1 MRTLVRSAA
10 LLLTSVLSL
19 GLAACSSDGKQSP
32 TSGTPQNGET
42 IEILSYWI
50 GPGEAEALQAL
61 LDVHRK
67 MYPTERVYNGGIV
80 TGTQERVTVD
90 ERLAAN
96 NPPDLFQYN
105 AYVLKDFIAANPG
118 KVAPLDDLIDAN
130 GLRDVIVPEILKN
143 VTVNGHVYAMPVN
156 AHRENSLFYN
166 MQIFADNK
174 LTPPTTQAEFLSVC
188 AKLKKKG
195 IPAVAVST
203 SQGWIVTR
211 LFNELALGSMG
222 GQAFADYFSG
232 AAPLD
237 EAALGDAIDVLDEVL
252 TNYINADAGGDGF
265 GWDSAAK
272 EVFDGKAAMFLHGDW
287 AKAYFVQL
295 GWVPDVDFGVVAS
308 PGATDIFLYGVDV
321 FGLPVGAKDVSG
333 AQDFLTTIGSVDGQV
348 AFNSIKGS
356 SPMRL
361 DVPLAKFDPMAR
373 EVLES
378 FKSARLRL
386 PVEGKNVWDDAM
398 AAYAVSHDKAALIQ
412 VFKDNPPG

>member
-1 MRTLVRSAA
+1 MRTLARSAA
-10 LLLTSVLSL
+10 LLLTTVL
-19 GLAACSSDGKQSP
+19 GLGACSSDGKQSQP
-32 TSGTPQNGET
+32 ESASESTET
-42 IEILSYWI
+42 IEILSFWV

-61 LDVHRK
+61 LDVHRE

-80 TGTQERVTVD
+80 TGTQERVTID

-96 NPPDLFQYN
+96 DPPDLFQYN
-105 AYVLKDFIAANPG
+105 AYVLKSFIAANPG
-118 KVAPLDDLIDAN
+118 KVAPLDDLIDEN
-130 GLRDVIVPEILKN
+130 GLRARIVPEILNN
-143 VTVNGHVYAMPVN
+143 VTVDGHVYAMPVN

-166 MQIFADNK
+166 LQIFADNG

-232 AAPLD
+232 KTAID
-237 EAALGDAIDVLDEVL
+237 EAAMGKAIDVLDEVL
-252 TNYINADAGGDGF
+252 TNYVNTDGSSPDF

-308 PGATDIFLYGVDV
+308 PGATDVFLYGVDV
-321 FGLPVGAKDVSG
+321 FGLPVGAKDPSG
-333 AQDFLTTIGSVDGQV
+333 AQDFLRTIGSLDGQV
-348 AFNSIKGS
+348 AFNTIKGS

-361 DVPLAKFDPMAR
+361 DVPLTKFDPMAR

-378 FKSARLRL
+378 FESARLRL

-398 AAYAVSHDKAALIQ
+398 AAFA
-412 VFKDNPPG
+412 